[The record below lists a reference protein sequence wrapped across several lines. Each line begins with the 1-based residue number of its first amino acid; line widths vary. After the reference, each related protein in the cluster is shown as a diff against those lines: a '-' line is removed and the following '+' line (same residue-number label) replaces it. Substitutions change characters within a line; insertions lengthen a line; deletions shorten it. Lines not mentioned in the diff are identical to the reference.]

1 MTGKLGGAILDI
13 GITGGRLSG
22 VAGSIPSKS
31 VAHRALICA
40 ALADSPTQVSL
51 IVNNED
57 IKATIGCLRAM
68 GAEINVGAESVLVKP
83 INGDNEFVELECF
96 ESGSTLRF
104 LLPVAA
110 ALMAKSVFSGRG
122 KLPSRP
128 ISGLKAALEQ
138 NGAEFSGQ
146 NLPFAVSGKLHAGT
160 YNIEG
165 DVSSQY
171 ISGLLM
177 ALPLLE
183 GDSRIHL
190 TSPLC
195 SEPYVL
201 MTMDMLSQFGIVVK
215 RGEAGFLV
223 PGRQTFRSP
232 KTLSVDG
239 DWSAAAF
246 FLAGGAISG
255 DVTVNDLRMDS
266 LQGDK
271 AVVEILRNFGA
282 EVIIREDSVRVRKAP
297 LKACLVDVSAIPDLF
312 PILAV
317 IASCA
322 EGKTVLYNAKHL
334 RHKESDRLKSVAA
347 MINSLGGIVA
357 EYPDKLEIIGTA
369 LSGGTVEAFGDH
381 RIVMSAAI
389 AASICG
395 GETTIHGAEAIG
407 KSYPGFFGDFSR
419 LGGITEERRERQ

>member
-1 MTGKLGGAILDI
+1 MDI
-13 GITGGRLSG
+13 GIKGGGLSG
-22 VAGSIPSKS
+22 AVGSIPSKS
-31 VAHRALICA
+31 AAHRALICA
-40 ALADSPTQVSL
+40 ALADSPTQISL
-51 IVNNED
+51 MANNED
-57 IKATIGCLRAM
+57 IKATIGCLRDM
-68 GAEINVGAESVLVKP
+68 GAEISVYAESVLVTP
-83 INGDNEFVELECF
+83 INGYKEFAALECF
-96 ESGSTLRF
+96 ESGSTMRF

-110 ALMAKSVFSGRG
+110 ALTEKAAFSGSG

-128 ISGLKAALEQ
+128 ISELKEALEQ

-146 NLPFAVSGKLHAGT
+146 CLPFTVSGKLHSGT
-160 YNIEG
+160 YNIAG
-165 DVSSQY
+165 DVRSQY

-183 GDSRIHL
+183 GDSRINL

-201 MTMDMLSQFGIVVK
+201 MTMDMLSQFGIAVK
-215 RGEAGFLV
+215 RDDSGFLV
-223 PGRQTFRSP
+223 PSQTFRSP
-232 KTLSVDG
+232 KTVSIDG

-246 FLAGGAISG
+246 FLAAGAING
-255 DVTVNDLRMDS
+255 DVTVSGLRMDS

-271 AVVEILRNFGA
+271 AVVEILRSFGA
-282 EVIIREDSVRVRKAP
+282 EAIIGENFVRVRKAS
-297 LKACLVDVSAIPDLF
+297 LKACPIDVSAIPDLF
-312 PILAV
+312 PVLAV

-347 MINSLGGIVA
+347 MINSLGGNAA

-369 LSGGTVEAFGDH
+369 LTGGTVEAFGDH

-389 AASICG
+389 AASVCG
-395 GETTIHGAEAIG
+395 GDTTIRGAEAIG
-407 KSYPGFFGDFSR
+407 KSYPGFFGDFSK
-419 LGGITEERRERQ
+419 LGGILS